1 MTESNKIQEKK
12 EQMRLEKLSRALKQN
27 LNRRKN
33 VNEKNANIKE
43 EKNIAES

>member
-1 MTESNKIQEKK
+1 MTESNKIQAKK

-33 VNEKNANIKE
+33 VTEKNTNIKE
-43 EKNIAES
+43 EKIISKN